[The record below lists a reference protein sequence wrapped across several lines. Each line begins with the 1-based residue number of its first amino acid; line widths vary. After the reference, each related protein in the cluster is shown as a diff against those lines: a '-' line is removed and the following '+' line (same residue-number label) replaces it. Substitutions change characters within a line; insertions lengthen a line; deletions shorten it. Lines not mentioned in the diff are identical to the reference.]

1 MGPCASEQSD
11 LWFVQPPSSFKN
23 VTQDHETTLFCQGQS
38 IEKMSLIEKIVG
50 CVLGS
55 AVVSISLVPAAQ
67 AAANLAINDETQLV
81 VQTPQ
86 GFSYVS
92 AGSSSVLNV
101 QTDGFVFCANVY
113 PDLPPTTTA
122 VTFAPSHTR
131 WTLPTAIDVQSI
143 TYASGVLRVNKA
155 LSGLSTES
163 TLVCQTR
170 GAQGD
175 ISRPFSAY
183 SEWLFR
189 DGMES
194 QLSAAVQYANMV
206 NWVPPAGFSW
216 AQTGAWSQ
224 VPTDACNFDRTS
236 ADMPLVPENSL
247 CAAATGVG
255 TNGTRSATMW
265 TQISG
270 SSFIY
275 LARIDGRL
283 GAQVLGPNANFQV
296 TDWSNQQVQSSTN
309 SVDTAI
315 GDGFDSTYLSAGGSY
330 CLLTNLPT
338 TLTPTVCSG
347 APVSGT
353 LNGLLK
359 TKFTLSLSFPVA
371 PATSFYVAVVRP
383 IIGVAP
389 TTPVAAIAVMADPGT
404 VRHDA
409 GDSFT
414 GDDVVFGFP
423 TSAGTFPW
431 MGN

>member
-1 MGPCASEQSD
+1 
-11 LWFVQPPSSFKN
+11 
-23 VTQDHETTLFCQGQS
+23 
-38 IEKMSLIEKIVG
+38 MSLIEKIVG
-50 CVLGS
+50 CVLGG
-55 AVVSISLVPAAQ
+55 AVVCISLVPAAH
-67 AAANLAINDETQLV
+67 AAANLAINDEAQLA
-81 VQTPQ
+81 VQTPL

-92 AGSSSVLNV
+92 AGSSSTLNV

-113 PDLPPTTTA
+113 PDLPPAITT

-143 TYASGVLRVNKA
+143 AYADGVLRVNKP
-155 LSGLSTES
+155 LTGLSTES

-183 SEWLFR
+183 SQWLFR
-189 DGMES
+189 DGMEL
-194 QLSAAVQYANMV
+194 QLSAAVQYANMI

-216 AQTGAWSQ
+216 AQAGAWSQ

-236 ADMPLVPENSL
+236 ADMPLAAENSL
-247 CAAATGVG
+247 CIAATGVQPGG

-265 TQISG
+265 TQVSG

-275 LARIDGRL
+275 LARVDGRL
-283 GAQVLGPNANFQV
+283 GAQTFGPNANFHV
-296 TDWSNQQVQSSTN
+296 ADWSSQQVQGSTN
-309 SVDTAI
+309 GLDTAVR
-315 GDGFDSTYLSAGGSY
+315 DGFDSAYLSAAGSY
-330 CLLTNLPT
+330 CLLTTLPT
-338 TLTPTVCSG
+338 ALTPTVCNG

-353 LNGLLK
+353 LNGLLQ
-359 TKFTLSLSFPVA
+359 TKFTLSLFPAA

-389 TTPVAAIAVMADPGT
+389 STPVAAIAVMADPGT
-404 VRHDA
+404 ARHDA
-409 GDSFT
+409 GDEFT

-423 TSAGTFPW
+423 TSIGAFPW
-431 MGN
+431 MSN